1 VHELQDLAPDFNL
14 PPNFSTSIQYGSL
27 DISSNQLVSVLGLR
41 LTINQRGEAL
51 LTSTAVADLSRPL
64 TSSALYFPQLA
75 DGGGYTTT
83 VILSN
88 TSGATET
95 GTISISDDAGSPL
108 SVRPI
113 SDTVGPSFSYSIPT
127 GGTFIFKTDGSPSSV
142 RAGWLKVTPDSGS
155 NAPIG
160 AGVLSYS
167 PAGILVTESGIPSSQ
182 ATTRARIYVDMSNGH
197 DTGLAVINP
206 SDTPLTVTL
215 EAFHKNGSNAGNG
228 PATMTLQTGG
238 HLAAFVRELISGLPS
253 GFTGVA
259 DLTSSLPF
267 APLTLRSLTNVR
279 GDFLLTTFLAAD
291 LTQPA
296 PTPIVFP
303 QIADGGGYTTQ
314 FIFISADSV
323 TPASFTVNFIDDN
336 GAALILGPTP

>member
-1 VHELQDLAPDFNL
+1 
-14 PPNFSTSIQYGSL
+14 IQYGSL
-27 DISSNQLVSVLGLR
+27 EISSNQPVSVLGLR
-41 LTINQRGEAL
+41 LTMNQRGEAL

-88 TSGATET
+88 TSGAAET

-108 SVRPI
+108 SVRPV
-113 SDTVGPSFSYSIPT
+113 DGTVGPSFSYSIPT

-167 PAGILVTESGIPSSQ
+167 PAGILVTESGIPSSE
-182 ATTRARIYVDMSNGH
+182 ATTRARLYVDKSNGH
-197 DTGLAVINP
+197 DTGLGIINP
-206 SDTPLTVTL
+206 SDTPITVTIQ
-215 EAFHKNGSNAGNG
+215 AFDKTGGNAGNG
-228 PATMTLQTGG
+228 PATVNLAARG
-238 HLAAFVRELISGLPS
+238 HAAAFVRELISGLPS

-259 DLTSSLPF
+259 DLTSSSPF
-267 APLTLRSLTNVR
+267 APLTLRSLTNGR
-279 GDFLLTTFLAAD
+279 GDFLLTTFPAAD
-291 LTQPA
+291 LIQPA

-303 QIADGGGYTTQ
+303 QIADGGGYIRRSS
-314 FIFISADSV
+314 FSSA
-323 TPASFTVNFIDDN
+323 PM
-336 GAALILGPTP
+336 ALRLHPRP